1 MIKDKLAPSDPSK
14 NQYLVPWE
22 LTVTQDKLFIET
34 IDLEAGSTRP
44 NELLSCRQSS
54 NSYRATG
61 RVGGGRVINTIHRL
75 AGPTDLDRPGWLRT
89 RPPQHF
95 LHGRSESFFLGEA
108 KGNLEF
114 RTGFEPL
121 RLRRS
126 LAVSKHLLSFVAHQ
140 RPRAHWTIRMLCTS

>member
-75 AGPTDLDRPGWLRT
+75 AEPTDLARPGWLRT
-89 RPPQHF
+89 PPP
-95 LHGRSESFFLGEA
+95 LPTLRS
-108 KGNLEF
+108 
-114 RTGFEPL
+114 
-121 RLRRS
+121 RS
-126 LAVSKHLLSFVAHQ
+126 K
-140 RPRAHWTIRMLCTS
+140 

>member
-1 MIKDKLAPSDPSK
+1 MHTTHQDGRMIKDKLAPTDPTK
-14 NQYLVPWE
+14 HQYLVPWE

-75 AGPTDLDRPGWLRT
+75 AEPTDLARPGWLRT
-89 RPPQHF
+89 PPPQHF
-95 LHGRSESFFLGEA
+95 VHGRSESFFG
-108 KGNLEF
+108 F
-114 RTGFEPL
+114 RTGI
-121 RLRRS
+121 RRS
-126 LAVSKHLLSFVAHQ
+126 LTVSKHLLSFVAHR
-140 RPRAHWTIRMLCTS
+140 RPRAHWKIRRLCTS